1 GAWFPVPAASGS
13 VYITSE
19 YIKVSAG
26 DVLNSS
32 RSMPFINF
40 YDSDKKHL
48 SSVSA
53 VNVVTAPASA
63 AYVRITTLLSNKDAM
78 FVARASVLPPVEDYV
93 HVMRKVLPDGFQ
105 IRIPGDIVDADQLDI
120 DFVKHGLIVL
130 GKNLFNR
137 ATVQS

>member
-1 GAWFPVPAASGS
+1 SGS

-32 RSMPFINF
+32 RSMRFINF

-93 HVMRKVLPDGFQ
+93 H
-105 IRIPGDIVDADQLDI
+105 
-120 DFVKHGLIVL
+120 
-130 GKNLFNR
+130 
-137 ATVQS
+137 